1 MENHAGTPGPSVKSP
16 AALGGDPGGGPHV
29 LAVLATVPPP
39 RPPADRTTLT
49 PQGDQAS
56 RQCASRRRS
65 SLLATL
71 AIFAVM
77 LGLALLSLAVSLR
90 L

>member
-1 MENHAGTPGPSVKSP
+1 MENHAGTPGPPVKSP
-16 AALGGDPGGGPHV
+16 AALGGDPGDGPHV
-29 LAVLATVPPP
+29 LAVLATGPPP
-39 RPPADRTTLT
+39 LTPADRMTLT
-49 PQGDQAS
+49 PQGDQ
-56 RQCASRRRS
+56 ASRRRS

>member
-1 MENHAGTPGPSVKSP
+1 M
-16 AALGGDPGGGPHV
+16 
-29 LAVLATVPPP
+29 
-39 RPPADRTTLT
+39 TLT
-49 PQGDQAS
+49 PQGDQ
-56 RQCASRRRS
+56 ASRRRS

>member
-16 AALGGDPGGGPHV
+16 AALGGDTGDGPHV
-29 LAVLATVPPP
+29 LPVLATGPPP
-39 RPPADRTTLT
+39 RPPADRMTLT
-49 PQGDQAS
+49 PQGDQ
-56 RQCASRRRS
+56 ASRRRS

>member
-1 MENHAGTPGPSVKSP
+1 MENHAGTLGPFVKSP
-16 AALGGDPGGGPHV
+16 AALDGDTGDGPHV
-29 LAVLATVPPP
+29 LAVLATGPPP
-39 RPPADRTTLT
+39 PPPADSATLT

-56 RQCASRRRS
+56 RHRASRRRS

-71 AIFAVM
+71 AIFGVM